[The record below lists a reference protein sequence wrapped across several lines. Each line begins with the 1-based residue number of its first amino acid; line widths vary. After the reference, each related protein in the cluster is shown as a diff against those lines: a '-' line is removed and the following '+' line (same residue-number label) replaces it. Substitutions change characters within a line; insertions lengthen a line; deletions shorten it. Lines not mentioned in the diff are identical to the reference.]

1 MGDKIYTPRLFFFL
15 NWIFVFKSPWCEW
28 EAATPRSHCLQVP
41 LFRRLSAERN
51 NSINFNYYFLRESL
65 WWCLYARAKQTHTH
79 SFNFTLKLLH
89 WGTQTFEWRE
99 QTEIGWKSITK
110 AKMLY
115 RSGTFPS
122 PLCTSL
128 PKHSPSFPSLSWS
141 FHNLRTRRAS
151 SQAPHRNSIIQP
163 LRQLSRLLLPIR
175 PPNSFHN
182 EKLLLL
188 KTDRL

>member
-1 MGDKIYTPRLFFFL
+1 MFICARNTNTHTQFQLYTETFPLRNTNFWVARTNGDWLKVYNQGKNVVSLRHISVSSLSLSTFTSQASDVVFFSVQVRIFFFFFFFSFQCASCESEVLICLL
-15 NWIFVFKSPWCEW
+15 NCSTRTKSTSEWI
-28 EAATPRSHCLQVP
+28 
-41 LFRRLSAERN
+41 
-51 NSINFNYYFLRESL
+51 
-65 WWCLYARAKQTHTH
+65 
-79 SFNFTLKLLH
+79 
-89 WGTQTFEWRE
+89 
-99 QTEIGWKSITK
+99 
-110 AKMLY
+110 
-115 RSGTFPS
+115 
-122 PLCTSL
+122 CTSL

-163 LRQLSRLLLPIR
+163 LRQSSRLLLLIR